1 LDCKLAAVSVDDSL
15 GNEEA
20 QAQSLPSLRTTVRCF
35 AARERIE
42 ERRQSLDQR
51 LCRWL
56 LMMLDRLR
64 GTEIVMTQEL
74 LANMLGVRR
83 EGVTERVLKLRR
95 AGLTRYARGSISIL
109 DRAAREHRAC
119 ECYSVV
125 KREYERLL
133 PRRPTG

>member
-1 LDCKLAAVSVDDSL
+1 MIRSEMKRPRPSPSRPSERPFDVSPRENGSKRDGSRWTSAFAAV
-15 GNEEA
+15 
-20 QAQSLPSLRTTVRCF
+20 
-35 AARERIE
+35 
-42 ERRQSLDQR
+42 
-51 LCRWL
+51 